1 MKRLLLATVFWG
13 AALLPLAAYA
23 QRPMG
28 GRMSAPPRVSSGIAA
43 RPSPTARFAA
53 APTGFSQVRP
63 VPFRGPVLLPNQ
75 RAFFPRR
82 NAFVHFRS
90 FPRRPLFSSN
100 VCFNGGFGGPFFC
113 GGTGFINTRVGFNSG
128 FTYAPYPPEYAY
140 GYPSAPPQPVYVDD
154 SNSRELSL
162 QVERLSDEV
171 ETMRDEER
179 RRDENRPASQPQSK
193 PAAQDDSPNAV
204 LIFRDGRQLSV
215 RNYAV
220 VGNTVWVLSE
230 HAANKFAV
238 SDLDINATE
247 QANAKNG
254 VEFRLPGMQSH

>member
-1 MKRLLLATVFWG
+1 
-13 AALLPLAAYA
+13 
-23 QRPMG
+23 
-28 GRMSAPPRVSSGIAA
+28 
-43 RPSPTARFAA
+43 
-53 APTGFSQVRP
+53 
-63 VPFRGPVLLPNQ
+63 
-75 RAFFPRR
+75 
-82 NAFVHFRS
+82 
-90 FPRRPLFSSN
+90 
-100 VCFNGGFGGPFFC
+100 
-113 GGTGFINTRVGFNSG
+113 
-128 FTYAPYPPEYAY
+128 
-140 GYPSAPPQPVYVDD
+140 
-154 SNSRELSL
+154 
-162 QVERLSDEV
+162 
-171 ETMRDEER
+171 MRDEER

-230 HAANKFAV
+230 RAANKFAV

>member
-53 APTGFSQVRP
+53 APTGFSRIRP
-63 VPFRGPVLLPNQ
+63 TPFRGPVVLPNQ

-82 NAFVHFRS
+82 NGFVHFRH
-90 FPRRPLFSSN
+90 FPRRPFFSSN

-113 GGTGFINTRVGFNSG
+113 GGSRFFNTGFGFNTG
-128 FTYAPYPPEYAY
+128 LAYAPYPAEYAY
-140 GYPSAPPQPVYVDD
+140 TPPPSQPVYVDD

-171 ETMRDEER
+171 EMMRDEER
-179 RRDENRPASQPQSK
+179 RRDENRAPASQPSSRS
-193 PAAQDDSPNAV
+193 AAQDDSPNAV

-215 RNYAV
+215 RNYAI

-230 HAANKFAV
+230 HTARKFAV
-238 SDLDINATE
+238 SDLDVSATE

>member
-1 MKRLLLATVFWG
+1 
-13 AALLPLAAYA
+13 
-23 QRPMG
+23 
-28 GRMSAPPRVSSGIAA
+28 MS
-43 RPSPTARFAA
+43 
-53 APTGFSQVRP
+53 
-63 VPFRGPVLLPNQ
+63 FRGPVVLPNQ

-82 NAFVHFRS
+82 DGFVRFRH
-90 FPRRPLFSSN
+90 FPRRPFFPSN

-113 GGTGFINTRVGFNSG
+113 GGSGFFNTGFGFNTG
-128 FTYAPYPPEYAY
+128 LAYAPYPAEYAY
-140 GYPSAPPQPVYVDD
+140 TTPPPQPVYVDD

-171 ETMRDEER
+171 EMMRDDER
-179 RRDENRPASQPQSK
+179 RRDENRAPASQPSSK
-193 PAAQDDSPNAV
+193 PVAQDDSPNAM

-230 HAANKFAV
+230 HTARKFAV
-238 SDLDINATE
+238 SDLDVSATE